1 MEHWSRT
8 LELGYLCMRITALG
22 FSRVSFTPVRVVGT
36 RNASASALQVVEI
49 RVNPGDEYEIYE
61 DMNHQVTQSIPLDV
75 AMTMLCVVVSD
86 SQLSQAFLLWFVK
99 KWVRPRNE
107 TTLTCLVLQYSHLT

>member
-1 MEHWSRT
+1 
-8 LELGYLCMRITALG
+8 MRITALG
-22 FSRVSFTPVRVVGT
+22 FSRVSFTPVRT
-36 RNASASALQVVEI
+36 RSTSASALQVVEI

-99 KWVRPRNE
+99 NG
-107 TTLTCLVLQYSHLT
+107 